1 MKTNVEVIKERTK
14 ELLEEGKNLFE
25 TMNSFSD
32 WNSLSEIITN
42 FSTISKF
49 INNLVLAVEI
59 AVNDAAD
66 DIEDLKSEDKVEA
79 AAEIMDEMIELPFFL
94 ESIDRKVFSLMIS
107 MAVEALNTKF
117 GKEWN
122 LDIAREVVKEG
133 KDFVAKV
140 ADNI

>member
-122 LDIAREVVKEG
+122 LDIAREAVKEG

>member
-1 MKTNVEVIKERTK
+1 MKTNVEVIKEKTK

-25 TMNSFSD
+25 TMDSFSD

-59 AVNDAAD
+59 AVDDASD
-66 DIEDLKSEDKVEA
+66 DIEELKSEEKVEA
-79 AAEIMDEMIELPFFL
+79 AAELMDDMIQLPFFL
-94 ESIDRKVFSLMIS
+94 ESIDKKVFSLMIS
-107 MAVEALNTKF
+107 MAVEGLNVKF

-122 LDIAREVVKEG
+122 LDVARKAVKEG
-133 KDFVAKV
+133 KEFVNEI
-140 ADNI
+140 ADTI